1 MADSLSVRYY
11 CYLSGNGRCDS
22 PGLSAK
28 YLNYSILDQAAN
40 NTASM
45 SVTQLANAGDSNKM
59 EILGSLKR
67 LSI

>member
-1 MADSLSVRYY
+1 MVDSLSVRYY

-22 PGLSAK
+22 PGHSAK

-45 SVTQLANAGDSNKM
+45 SVT
-59 EILGSLKR
+59 
-67 LSI
+67 